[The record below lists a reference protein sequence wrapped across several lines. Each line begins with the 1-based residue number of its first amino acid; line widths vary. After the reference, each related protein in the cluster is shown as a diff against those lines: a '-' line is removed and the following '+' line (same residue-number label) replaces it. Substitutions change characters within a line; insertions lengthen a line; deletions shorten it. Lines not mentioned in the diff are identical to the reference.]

1 MGSWLIIIVLIVL
14 LLISIGKIILFH
26 WDIKRMTSQ
35 LEEIIEDV
43 GTNELVRTNTH
54 SKILMEFISKINQLI
69 QIFKQ
74 EQQNMLRREYQLKQ
88 EITNISHDLRTPL
101 TSIKGFSELLTDTSL
116 SDAEKQEYLSIIQ
129 RKIDNLMMIADEFY
143 ELSQVESAD
152 VPLEM
157 EQLFLDTIVAET
169 MLLFYE
175 EFEKRELHVQIDEV
189 TVPPILADRKATS
202 RIVTNIVQNALRY
215 AKSYLTIHFIE
226 GEEYIHLRAVNDVNH
241 RERINIDRIFD
252 RTFRL
257 DASRTGGQLGLGL
270 HIVKQL
276 VQQQGGK
283 VDADLHNHEF
293 MINVT
298 FKKWTN
304 LK

>member
-74 EQQNMLRREYQLKQ
+74 EQQNMLRRENQLKQ

-101 TSIKGFSELLTDTSL
+101 TSIKGFSELLTDSSL

-152 VPLEM
+152 VPLEL

-215 AKSYLTIHFIE
+215 AKSYLTIHFFE
-226 GEEYIHLRAVNDVNH
+226 GEEYIHLRAVNDVDH
-241 RERINIDRIFD
+241 MEHINIDRIFD

-298 FKKWTN
+298 FKKWPN

>member
-74 EQQNMLRREYQLKQ
+74 EQQNMLRRENQLKQ

-101 TSIKGFSELLTDTSL
+101 TSIKGFSELLTDSSL

-152 VPLEM
+152 VPLEL

-226 GEEYIHLRAVNDVNH
+226 GEEYIHLRAVNDVDH
-241 RERINIDRIFD
+241 MEHINIDRIFD